1 VTEAEYIDQLK
12 SLWPEGRKA
21 SREVLSLAA
30 EAVRDFPRSA
40 TLWFLRGRLLSMAP
54 RDYIFTS
61 LDAICSF
68 QQAIELDPAFADA
81 YEELGRCLDAS
92 RKDPEKAKEYYRKA
106 ARLRHE
112 PLD

>member
-1 VTEAEYIDQLK
+1 MTEAQYIDQLK
-12 SLWPEGRKA
+12 SLWPEESRA

-40 TLWFLRGRLLSMAP
+40 TLWFLRGQPITMAP
-54 RDYIFTS
+54 DDYIF
-61 LDAICSF
+61 
-68 QQAIELDPAFADA
+68 
-81 YEELGRCLDAS
+81 YEELGRCHDGV

-106 ARLRHE
+106 ARLRGE